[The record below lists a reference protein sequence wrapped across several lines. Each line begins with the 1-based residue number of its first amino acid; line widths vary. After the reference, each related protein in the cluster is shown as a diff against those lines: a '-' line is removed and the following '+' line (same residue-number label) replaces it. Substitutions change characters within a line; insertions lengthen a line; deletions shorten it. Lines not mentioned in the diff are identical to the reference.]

1 MTAEEIKSK
10 FPNASR
16 AFISANL
23 DSGQASSP
31 VAKPAVCN
39 ESVAAEERETGH
51 TGRVRV
57 SIVSYQ
63 RRLTDPDNLTPK
75 YFLDCLR
82 DSKLIRDDSAK
93 QIELFVS
100 QEKVK
105 DKSAEGTLISIT
117 KI

>member
-1 MTAEEIKSK
+1 MTRDAIKAK
-10 FPNASR
+10 FPRASE
-16 AFISANL
+16 AFIKVNIDCGETSC
-23 DSGQASSP
+23 SI
-31 VAKPAVCN
+31 AKPIVCD
-39 ESVAAEERETGH
+39 ESVAAEEGETGYA
-51 TGRVRV
+51 GRVRV
-57 SIVSYQ
+57 CVVSYR

-105 DKSAEGTLISIT
+105 AKSDEGTAISIT
-117 KI
+117 AI